1 MFGMNLRGWTAW
13 MPAVETPAA
22 WLDWAR
28 SGAGA
33 ASGVAAASPPIRE
46 IPPLLRRRAERM
58 GRALLHVLSRPELPY
73 AGQPLI
79 LCSRWGELPRSLA
92 LQRELAR
99 DGRVS
104 PQQFSMSVHNATGG
118 LFMMAQ
124 KAHAPLTALAA
135 AEETALA
142 GLQEAAIQLAD
153 GAASVWLCFSE
164 EPLPEEYRQL
174 DATPQHADYFA
185 LLLELTAGEAFHL
198 QPEACVPA
206 EHAPTS
212 PLRLLRFLL
221 LPEEETLPLS
231 PRGGWALCRQ
241 DASKAA

>member
-1 MFGMNLRGWTAW
+1 MNLQGWTAW

-28 SGAGA
+28 SGAG
-33 ASGVAAASPPIRE
+33 GTLDVAAEPPPIRE

-99 DGRVS
+99 DGQVS

-135 AEETALA
+135 AEEMALA

-174 DATPQHADYFA
+174 DATPQPADYFA
-185 LLLELTAGEAFHL
+185 LLLELTAGEAFYL
-198 QPEACVPA
+198 QPEARIPA
-206 EHAPTS
+206 AAAPAPAS
-212 PLRLLRFLL
+212 PLQLLRFLL
-221 LPEEETLPLS
+221 LPEEKTLPLS
-231 PRGGWALCRQ
+231 PRGGWALRRQ
-241 DASKAA
+241 KA